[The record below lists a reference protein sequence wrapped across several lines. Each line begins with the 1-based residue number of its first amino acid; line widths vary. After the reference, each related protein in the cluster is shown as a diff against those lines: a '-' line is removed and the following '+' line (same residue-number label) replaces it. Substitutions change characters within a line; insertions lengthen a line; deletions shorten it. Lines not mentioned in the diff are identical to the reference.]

1 MSTLKQTLTEAV
13 KTAMKAKNMEQV
25 KLLRNVQAVIKQVE
39 IDKQIS
45 LDDKGV
51 LELLQKQIKQRQES
65 LAIYTANGRDDL
77 AQKEQF
83 EIDVIGQ
90 FLPAQLSDDKLQE
103 IISATI
109 SELNATGMKDMGQ
122 VMNAVKAKTTGQ
134 ADPAIISGLVKKA
147 LSNQS

>member
-65 LAIYTANGRDDL
+65 LSIYLSNGRDDL

-83 EIDVIGQ
+83 EIDVISQ
-90 FLPAQLSDDKLQE
+90 FLPTQLSDDKLQE
-103 IISATI
+103 IITATI
-109 SELNATGMKDMGQ
+109 SELNAAGMKDMGR
-122 VMNAVKAKTTGQ
+122 VMAAVKEKTTGQ
-134 ADPAIISGLVKKA
+134 ADPAVISGLVKKA
-147 LSNQS
+147 LNNQS

>member
-65 LAIYTANGRDDL
+65 LSIYLSNGRDDL

-83 EIDVIGQ
+83 EIDVISQ

-103 IISATI
+103 IITATI

-122 VMNAVKAKTTGQ
+122 VMTAIKEKTTGQ

-147 LSNQS
+147 LNNQS

>member
-25 KLLRNVQAVIKQVE
+25 KLLRNVQAAIKQVE

-65 LAIYTANGRDDL
+65 LSIYLSNGRDDL

-83 EIDVIGQ
+83 EIDVISQ

-103 IISATI
+103 IITATI

-122 VMNAVKAKTTGQ
+122 VMTAVKEKTTGQ

-147 LSNQS
+147 LSA